1 MEWNNLSLCTIMFQW
16 MTLNDKK
23 LEYAK
28 FGKVCL
34 NNHTSLSHSNIL
46 QRPNQWACFCTKK
59 HLGATLP
66 KHFISHVQE
75 WPILLESDMSDSI
88 VVCRYGR

>member
-66 KHFISHVQE
+66 DTLFHMCKSGQFYLN
-75 WPILLESDMSDSI
+75 PT
-88 VVCRYGR
+88 